1 MAWSAVQQAHL
12 AIWPHFTGPLS
23 MIGSGLIICEVL
35 RDPKKR
41 RKVYHRLLL
50 AMSICDFNT
59 SLWYSLSTWP
69 IPEGTANV
77 YAPSGTRGSCT
88 AQGFFIQFGIATPL
102 YNAALAIYYL
112 LIVRYQWKENRMART
127 EKVLHAVPIVW
138 ATATSLASLGLTLLN
153 NANLWCWIAS
163 VPLSCTG
170 SRRNDGVDDCE
181 RGNNA
186 WIYRWAFFYGPL
198 WFAIALSG
206 VAMILTWMVVAKTE
220 AQTDKRRLELEVAP
234 GGSTIDGQHA
244 DEEERKRIRR
254 GKRSRQ
260 VATQALFY
268 MLAFFFSW
276 TPATL
281 TRFIQMVW
289 GKTYYPI
296 ILLMAIFTPMQVSLL
311 YFLIFSIEALPISV
325 HLTFLLYIFTYICT
339 SCSGLP
345 KLPCLQPASVDSI
358 SQEQS
363 QLEHLSRHLLPVLPD
378 PGAGLDR

>member
-1 MAWSAVQQAHL
+1 
-12 AIWPHFTGPLS
+12 
-23 MIGSGLIICEVL
+23 
-35 RDPKKR
+35 
-41 RKVYHRLLL
+41 
-50 AMSICDFNT
+50 
-59 SLWYSLSTWP
+59 
-69 IPEGTANV
+69 
-77 YAPSGTRGSCT
+77 
-88 AQGFFIQFGIATPL
+88 
-102 YNAALAIYYL
+102 
-112 LIVRYQWKENRMART
+112 MART

-153 NANLWCWIAS
+153 NANLWRWIAS

-170 SRRNDGVDDCE
+170 SRRNDGVNDDCE

-220 AQTDKRRLELEVAP
+220 AQTDKRRLDLEVSP

-244 DEEERKRIRR
+244 DEAERKRIRR

-260 VATQALFY
+260 VAMQALFY

-281 TRFIQMVW
+281 TRFIQMVS
-289 GKTYYPI
+289 GKTYFPI

-311 YFLIFSIEALPISV
+311 CLCFISSVGVLPVSF
-325 HLTFLLYIFTYICT
+325 HLTFLLYIFTYMYV
-339 SCSGLP
+339 LRR
-345 KLPCLQPASVDSI
+345 AS
-358 SQEQS
+358 
-363 QLEHLSRHLLPVLPD
+363 
-378 PGAGLDR
+378 